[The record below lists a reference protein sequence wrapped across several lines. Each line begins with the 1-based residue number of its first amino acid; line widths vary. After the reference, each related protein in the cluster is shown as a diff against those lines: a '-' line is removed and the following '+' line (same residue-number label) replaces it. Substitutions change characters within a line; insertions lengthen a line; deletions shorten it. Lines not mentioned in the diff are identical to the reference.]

1 MTPEREPSK
10 FRPQSIGEKFI
21 SLLPA
26 NPPRFPSLKGWGV
39 STTRR
44 LAPNNRALAATRPHK
59 TLSENTEMCYQE
71 RAESPARIQAREA
84 EKQDSKLSRPQ
95 AVDFTRFGRIK
106 VGDRRK
112 WRL

>member
-1 MTPEREPSK
+1 MTPDREPSK
-10 FRPQSIGEKFI
+10 IRPQSIGEKFI

-26 NPPRFPSLKGWGV
+26 NPPRFPSLKGWGEHN
-39 STTRR
+39 
-44 LAPNNRALAATRPHK
+44 AKAFANNRALAATRPHK

-71 RAESPARIQAREA
+71 RAGIPARIQAREA

-106 VGDRRK
+106 VGGRRK
-112 WRL
+112 